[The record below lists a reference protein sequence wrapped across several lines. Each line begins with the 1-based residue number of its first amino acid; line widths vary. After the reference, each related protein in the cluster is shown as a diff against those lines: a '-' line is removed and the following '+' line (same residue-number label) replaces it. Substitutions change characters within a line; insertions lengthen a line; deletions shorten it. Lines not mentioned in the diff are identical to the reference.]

1 MPDPDK
7 QTRNDD
13 SKPLRAFQ
21 YSNIHWLWLSA
32 LIIIAD
38 QISKQVVVKQLD
50 LYERVVLLPFL
61 NLTRTHNTGAAFS
74 ILSDAAPLFFV
85 LLAVAIS
92 IGILIWLR
100 RNPDHERLT
109 AISLCLILGG
119 ALGNAIDRATR
130 GHVIDFIDVYAAS
143 WHWPAFNVADSAITV
158 GALLILLD
166 MFLQGRGERR
176 K

>member
-1 MPDPDK
+1 MPDPDRK
-7 QTRNDD
+7 TPAA
-13 SKPLRAFQ
+13 KPLRAFQ
-21 YSNIHWLWLSA
+21 YSNVHWLWLSA
-32 LIIIAD
+32 LVIAVD

-50 LYERVVLLPFL
+50 LYERVALLPFL

-74 ILSDAAPLFFV
+74 ILSDATPLFFV
-85 LLAVAIS
+85 ALAVAVS

-119 ALGNAIDRATR
+119 ALGNAIDRAAR

-158 GALLILLD
+158 GALLILVE
-166 MFLQGRGERR
+166 MFLQRGGER
-176 K
+176 KA